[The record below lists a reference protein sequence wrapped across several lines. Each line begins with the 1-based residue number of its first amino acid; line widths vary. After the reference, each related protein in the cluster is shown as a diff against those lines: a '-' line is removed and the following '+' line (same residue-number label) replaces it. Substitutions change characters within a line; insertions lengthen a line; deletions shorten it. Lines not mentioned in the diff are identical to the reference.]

1 MAPVLKFL
9 RNGSLAVATLLTSI
23 RVRLYA
29 AFGFVAALTVLC
41 SLVGLYAFTTIGETT
56 TGIVSRNMPA
66 TVQSLRLAEETSRL
80 LASAPRLMTAED
92 EAARAAVA
100 GEIAEQQES
109 LKNRIASLRA
119 LNMPG
124 MVALS
129 NVQGAVIDRI
139 DALKRMVS
147 ERIALVAQRQK
158 AAATIRQA
166 RDQFIG
172 GISPAAD
179 MAGGALSGGNMTP
192 ESLDLLRKL
201 LELKAEAN
209 LLAGLLTESAIVTD
223 PTRIQALVVI
233 TETSKK
239 RIETQLEALPDT
251 ELREGLTKF
260 FAPFAALLGD
270 NGIVAIR
277 ERELKALDMAQL
289 SFTATQ
295 NEALELKKIVDE
307 LVQKQSDNT
316 TRVAEY
322 ADEQIRSGQ
331 FILIALS
338 VAALIAAILIAWL
351 YVGRNIA
358 RRLGL
363 LSGAM
368 QKIADGDLA
377 ASIPDG
383 GKDEIATMAR
393 TLRVF
398 RQATADV
405 STARESEAERARE
418 AETRRDQV
426 QDATDIFER
435 AVSDIVSA
443 LDRSS
448 QAMDASA
455 RSMAETAK
463 SNQSQAIA
471 TAAASEEATRN
482 VSDVAMAAEQM
493 AQSIEKIG
501 VQMTESAAVA
511 REAADEAQNVTAA
524 VEGLAASMDQ
534 IGEVSALIRDIA
546 AQTNL
551 LALNATIEA
560 ARAGD
565 AGRGFA
571 VVAQEVKSLAAQ
583 TEKATENI
591 TQQIAAIS
599 GTATRAIDAMK
610 TISQTIARLNENA
623 GVVANAINEQGAVTQ
638 HIARSAGAAAEGTQN
653 VSANVEEVSQAATKT
668 EEVAEDVLRAG
679 HDLSERS
686 NMLRGEVERF
696 LERVRAA

>member
-1 MAPVLKFL
+1 MSDA
-9 RNGSLAVATLLTSI
+9 
-23 RVRLYA
+23 
-29 AFGFVAALTVLC
+29 
-41 SLVGLYAFTTIGETT
+41 
-56 TGIVSRNMPA
+56 
-66 TVQSLRLAEETSRL
+66 TSR
-80 LASAPRLMTAED
+80 
-92 EAARAAVA
+92 
-100 GEIAEQQES
+100 
-109 LKNRIASLRA
+109 
-119 LNMPG
+119 
-124 MVALS
+124 
-129 NVQGAVIDRI
+129 
-139 DALKRMVS
+139 
-147 ERIALVAQRQK
+147 
-158 AAATIRQA
+158 
-166 RDQFIG
+166 G
-172 GISPAAD
+172 G
-179 MAGGALSGGNMTP
+179 
-192 ESLDLLRKL
+192 
-201 LELKAEAN
+201 
-209 LLAGLLTESAIVTD
+209 
-223 PTRIQALVVI
+223 
-233 TETSKK
+233 
-239 RIETQLEALPDT
+239 
-251 ELREGLTKF
+251 
-260 FAPFAALLGD
+260 
-270 NGIVAIR
+270 
-277 ERELKALDMAQL
+277 
-289 SFTATQ
+289 
-295 NEALELKKIVDE
+295 
-307 LVQKQSDNT
+307 
-316 TRVAEY
+316 
-322 ADEQIRSGQ
+322 
-331 FILIALS
+331 
-338 VAALIAAILIAWL
+338 
-351 YVGRNIA
+351 
-358 RRLGL
+358 LGL

-482 VSDVAMAAEQM
+482 VSDVAMAAE
-493 AQSIEKIG
+493 ADGAEHRKNRRADDRIG
-501 VQMTESAAVA
+501 RSRA
-511 REAADEAQNVTAA
+511 RGGGRGAECHSRRGGIG
-524 VEGLAASMDQ
+524 GLDGPDRG
-534 IGEVSALIRDIA
+534 GERAHRDIA

-623 GVVANAINEQGAVTQ
+623 GVVANAINEQGSVTQ